1 MCRFSKRLHLLIN
14 KTNNTKRWSILDQVY
29 TLLIYVTYQDDEY
42 FLVANIRLFCS
53 KNMLSFNHLF
63 VFLYCVLKILK
74 NRKRASLS
82 LRSFGVCVIN
92 LYAFCFFI
100 SKQYIILQN
109 KQGYSHIETTEKV
122 NWIDLRYAFYKII
135 NIHLIKWPRM
145 QI

>member
-1 MCRFSKRLHLLIN
+1 MKKMNNLIYFHLQYSRLFKVLFLTSVSCLIGMFQFSLRLLLITCLCRFSKRLHLLIN

-74 NRKRASLS
+74 NRERVYYYGHLVYA
-82 LRSFGVCVIN
+82 IY
-92 LYAFCFFI
+92 LYAF
-100 SKQYIILQN
+100 L
-109 KQGYSHIETTEKV
+109 
-122 NWIDLRYAFYKII
+122 LLYK
-135 NIHLIKWPRM
+135 
-145 QI
+145 